1 MNMKERIIGVNS
13 NCYHGYSIEEALEGI
28 HAAGFHYVELTATK
42 GWTEHVFPN
51 MSFEYLESLKDRM
64 KELDITPFAMSGH
77 CNLMDGERLADFVKN
92 IKLAHY
98 FGCDYIV
105 SSIGEA
111 HLKDKEQAGDE
122 KLAENIKSIVPYLK
136 EYDMR
141 LVLELHGEH
150 STGAILKRIVSLVD
164 SPGVKINYDT
174 ANAIF
179 YGGVNPADWIE
190 ILGSRIRK
198 VHLSDYRRE
207 QAGLGGFVDLF
218 AGDVDFRAVTAAL
231 QKIGYDDYLTL
242 EMLPNYKQFPEV
254 SIYSNKYAVDEI
266 SRMMNSENQ

>member
-179 YGGVNPADWIE
+179 YGGVNPAEDVEVCMEDIAYMHIKDKAGEDKAWDFPALGKGRVDFPAIFEKLDRAGNQCPLSIE
-190 ILGSRIRK
+190 IEFTQNGPADLEEVNEAVRTSYEY
-198 VHLSDYRRE
+198 LASF
-207 QAGLGGFVDLF
+207 GFD
-218 AGDVDFRAVTAAL
+218 
-231 QKIGYDDYLTL
+231 
-242 EMLPNYKQFPEV
+242 M
-254 SIYSNKYAVDEI
+254 
-266 SRMMNSENQ
+266 